1 MFAKQDKINVILKIN
16 FLQMLHCMPSSYNIN
31 LNESPNHFMTLDAMA
46 RGMTN
51 ISKIA
56 KVTKINNNA
65 EVELIV
71 NDLLTQRLIVKSE
84 IRGFLGR
91 KKTEVRITETGLR
104 VLNTKKQE
112 LEQKFQ
118 YVQQWYG
125 NGDRSKLESFMDS
138 NRAWIP
144 MILFSGIMNAMFFMS
159 MMSLMGMAMYPAES
173 AAVGSHGD
181 QNTQSGAQDNDNNNR
196 SQEQTDKTSTESMA
210 ADHSSVGD
218 SAGFEGFDG
227 GRGFYNF

>member
-1 MFAKQDKINVILKIN
+1 MSSSNNINV
-16 FLQMLHCMPSSYNIN
+16 
-31 LNESPNHFMTLDAMA
+31 NESPNHFMILDAIA

-56 KVTKINNNA
+56 KVTKINNNT

-71 NDLLTQRLIVKSE
+71 NDLSTHRLIMKSE

-112 LEQKFQ
+112 LEQNLEQ
-118 YVQQWYG
+118 VQLWYG

-144 MILFSGIMNAMFFMS
+144 MMLFSGIMNAMFFMS
-159 MMSLMGMAMYPAES
+159 MMSLMGMAINPAES

-181 QNTQSGAQDNDNNNR
+181 QNAQSRAENNDSNNNN
-196 SQEQTDKTSTESMA
+196 QEQTDQTGVEP
-210 ADHSSVGD
+210 ADYSNAGD
-218 SAGFEGFDG
+218 STGFEGFDRG
-227 GRGFYNF
+227 GGFDSF

>member
-1 MFAKQDKINVILKIN
+1 MSSSSNNINV
-16 FLQMLHCMPSSYNIN
+16 
-31 LNESPNHFMTLDAMA
+31 NESPNHFIILDAIA
-46 RGMTN
+46 RGITN

-56 KVTKINNNA
+56 KVTKINDDA

-71 NDLLTQRLIVKSE
+71 NDLLTQRLIMKSE

-91 KKTEVRITETGLR
+91 KKTEIRITETGLR

-112 LEQKFQ
+112 LEQTLKQ
-118 YVQQWYG
+118 VQRWYG

-144 MILFSGIMNAMFFMS
+144 MMLFSGIMNAMFFMS
-159 MMSLMGMAMYPAES
+159 MMSLMGMAMNPAES
-173 AAVGSHGD
+173 AAVGSHGE
-181 QNTQSGAQDNDNNNR
+181 QNTQPGAQNDDNNNG
-196 SQEQTDKTSTESMA
+196 SNQEQTDQSGGEA
-210 ADHSSVGD
+210 ADYSNVAD

-227 GRGFYNF
+227 GGGFDNF

>member
-1 MFAKQDKINVILKIN
+1 MSSSNNINV
-16 FLQMLHCMPSSYNIN
+16 
-31 LNESPNHFMTLDAMA
+31 NEIPNHFMILDAIA

-56 KVTKINNNA
+56 KVTKINNDA
-65 EVELIV
+65 EIELIV

-91 KKTEVRITETGLR
+91 KKTEIRITETGLR
-104 VLNTKKQE
+104 ILNTKKQE
-112 LEQKFQ
+112 LEQKCQ
-118 YVQQWYG
+118 DVQQWYG

-144 MILFSGIMNAMFFMS
+144 MMLFSGIMNAMFFMS
-159 MMSLMGMAMYPAES
+159 MMSLMGMAMNPAES

-181 QNTQSGAQDNDNNNR
+181 QNARSGTENNDNNNNS
-196 SQEQTDKTSTESMA
+196 SQEQTDQAVTEPT
-210 ADHSSVGD
+210 ADYSNVGD

-227 GRGFYNF
+227 GGGFDSF

>member
-1 MFAKQDKINVILKIN
+1 MI
-16 FLQMLHCMPSSYNIN
+16 
-31 LNESPNHFMTLDAMA
+31 LDAIA

-56 KVTKINNNA
+56 KVTKINNNDA
-65 EVELIV
+65 EIELIV

-91 KKTEVRITETGLR
+91 KKTEVKITETGLR

-144 MILFSGIMNAMFFMS
+144 MMLFSGIMNAMFFMS
-159 MMSLMGMAMYPAES
+159 MMSLMGMAMNPAES
-173 AAVGSHGD
+173 SAVGSHGD
-181 QNTQSGAQDNDNNNR
+181 QNTQSGAQDNDNNNNS
-196 SQEQTDKTSTESMA
+196 SQEQTDQTATEST
-210 ADHSSVGD
+210 ADYSNVGD

-227 GRGFYNF
+227 GGGFDSF